1 MTPTDILAEYYD
13 RRSKAFK
20 LLVEHGKQVA
30 EKALMA
36 AGQVSHLKPD
46 LNFIVN
52 AAMLHDIGILQ
63 TNSPGLGCNGRHPYI
78 CHGIL
83 GRDLLEKIG
92 FSEYGLVCERHIGV
106 GISADDVRQFKL
118 PLPARDMLPIT
129 IEEQLIC
136 YADSFF
142 SKNGNNGKNAKEK
155 TVKQILRG
163 LKRYGTDKVQRFG
176 SWVEMFER

>member
-1 MTPTDILAEYYD
+1 MDPIDILSEFYD

-20 LLVEHGKQVA
+20 ILVEHGKQVA

-36 AGQVSHLKPD
+36 AGQVPHLKPD

-63 TNSPGLGCNGRHPYI
+63 TNSPGLDCKGKHPYI

-106 GISADDVRQFKL
+106 GISAEDVRQFNL
-118 PLPARDMLPIT
+118 PLPARNMLPVS
-129 IEEQLIC
+129 IEEQIIC
-136 YADSFF
+136 YADKFF
-142 SKNGNNGKNAKEK
+142 SKNGNGMKAGEEK
-155 TVKQILRG
+155 SVEKIING
-163 LKRYGTDKVQRFG
+163 LKRYGPDKVSRFQ
-176 SWVEMFER
+176 SWVEMFE